1 MVVPT
6 PFANINP
13 TISSNIHQAL
23 SEDPWHAEILQETHK
38 IRNNIRLILGA
49 VAEVKTVLHKLGA
62 AGAHHIDRWKR
73 IETNLFHA
81 LQQTR
86 IACESVQPHVDAFSN
101 SATGYLNDI
110 IPLGTRLRNLQQSA
124 QNLRNEIHVFLI
136 VWKDDSN
143 QASQTTTSYCME
155 STLTQLTMKLEPFL
169 KVFNLLHQQ
178 IASILE
184 QFRYTAASIDSHDSW
199 GKNPFSL
206 SQKHKPTKFSYDLEK
221 EAKTSDGEMMRKEKE
236 TECDKIEEYLVNE
249 LRTKKNTAARMDV
262 VQENETKKNSR
273 KRKEDD
279 GKRRLRG
286 NQESKQ

>member
-1 MVVPT
+1 MYQEHSCTLRSVVIRLQYLLMVVPT

-23 SEDPWHAEILQETHK
+23 SENPWHAEILQETHK

-49 VAEVKTVLHKLGA
+49 VTEVKTALHKLGA

-86 IACESVQPHVDAFSN
+86 IACENVQPHVDAFSN

-110 IPLGTRLRNLQQSA
+110 IPLGTRLRNLQESA
-124 QNLRNEIHVFLI
+124 QLLEIDRQLLQRSSHYFPNLRNEIHVFLI

-184 QFRYTAASIDSHDSW
+184 QFRYTAASIDSHT
-199 GKNPFSL
+199 F
-206 SQKHKPTKFSYDLEK
+206 
-221 EAKTSDGEMMRKEKE
+221 
-236 TECDKIEEYLVNE
+236 
-249 LRTKKNTAARMDV
+249 
-262 VQENETKKNSR
+262 
-273 KRKEDD
+273 
-279 GKRRLRG
+279 KRRLTRTATQYAVFG
-286 NQESKQ
+286 GSLRLYLYATVASDQ